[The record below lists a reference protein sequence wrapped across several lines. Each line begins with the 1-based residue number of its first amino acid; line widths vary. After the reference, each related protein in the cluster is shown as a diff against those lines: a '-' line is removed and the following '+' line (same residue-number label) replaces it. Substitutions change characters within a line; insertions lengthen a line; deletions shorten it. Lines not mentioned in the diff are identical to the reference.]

1 LIANLAKN
9 AIQESKWGLPT
20 RKGCRLRQK
29 GLRKSIKRS
38 LHEYGIEHSKDIY
51 T

>member
-9 AIQESKWGLPT
+9 AIQEYKWGLPT

-29 GLRKSIKRS
+29 GLRKSIKR
-38 LHEYGIEHSKDIY
+38 LIGHSKDIY